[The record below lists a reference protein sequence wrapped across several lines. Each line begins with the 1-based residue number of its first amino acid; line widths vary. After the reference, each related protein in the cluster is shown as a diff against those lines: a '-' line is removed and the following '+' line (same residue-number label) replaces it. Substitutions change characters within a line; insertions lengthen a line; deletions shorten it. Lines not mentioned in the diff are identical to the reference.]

1 MQAEGQTQTGKGAA
15 MKKDFHDGTYRVLGI
30 LLILSFCVTAVDILP
45 LCYAVRTA
53 LAAVTLGYVSWLR
66 VKKPELAAEC
76 PLAYLQY
83 FWTTATAFCLWGLL
97 AAMKVQLPT
106 VPRLGI
112 FALFPIISLA
122 VIWRNREYKVVSPYV
137 FIQAAFFVAVLL
149 DHVINA

>member
-1 MQAEGQTQTGKGAA
+1 MAKRHYIPVTATVPGVNEGQRA
-15 MKKDFHDGTYRVLGI
+15 
-30 LLILSFCVTAVDILP
+30 LIRKVI
-45 LCYAVRTA
+45 RTA
-53 LAAVTLGYVSWLR
+53 LAAATLGYVSWLR

>member
-1 MQAEGQTQTGKGAA
+1 
-15 MKKDFHDGTYRVLGI
+15 MKKTFFDWTYGVLSWAA
-30 LLILSFCVTAVDILP
+30 ILSFCVTAASAMP
-45 LCYAVRTA
+45 LSYAVRTA
-53 LAAVTLGYVSWLR
+53 LAAANLGYVSWVR
-66 VKKPELAAEC
+66 FKKPELAAEC

-149 DHVINA
+149 DHVIHA

>member
-1 MQAEGQTQTGKGAA
+1 

-53 LAAVTLGYVSWLR
+53 LAAATLGYVSWLR

-83 FWTTATAFCLWGLL
+83 FWTTATAYS
-97 AAMKVQLPT
+97 AAPGHIRPLPNHQPCGDLEKPG
-106 VPRLGI
+106 V
-112 FALFPIISLA
+112 
-122 VIWRNREYKVVSPYV
+122 
-137 FIQAAFFVAVLL
+137 
-149 DHVINA
+149 

>member
-1 MQAEGQTQTGKGAA
+1 ML
-15 MKKDFHDGTYRVLGI
+15 FR
-30 LLILSFCVTAVDILP
+30 S
-45 LCYAVRTA
+45 RTA
-53 LAAVTLGYVSWLR
+53 LAAATLGYVSWLR